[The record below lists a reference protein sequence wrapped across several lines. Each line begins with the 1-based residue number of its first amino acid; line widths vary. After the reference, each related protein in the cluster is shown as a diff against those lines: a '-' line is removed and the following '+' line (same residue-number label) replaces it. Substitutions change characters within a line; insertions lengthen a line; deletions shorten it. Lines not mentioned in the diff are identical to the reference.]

1 MKKSMLMIAVVFSF
15 TVFFLSGCGAA
26 DKEMA
31 SGAADREMVLL
42 SFVKEKCTKCHDA
55 SRVQNIHKL
64 EKSPTEIVKKMQQK
78 KDSGIQ

>member
-42 SFVKEKCTKCHDA
+42 SFVKESVPNAMMPLVCKISTNWKNLPQR
-55 SRVQNIHKL
+55 S
-64 EKSPTEIVKKMQQK
+64 
-78 KDSGIQ
+78 